1 MVEARGRIVKGASVR
16 PPCIERTKSALGER
30 ADMQLRPRFVGRLG
44 VADAVTVANAMLG
57 FLAAVVATMDPGLA
71 ARLILL
77 AGIADGLDGVLARRY
92 GSTQVG
98 EYVDSLADV
107 ASFGVA
113 PAIFVFAVASRHWD
127 LSLESPTALEAV
139 TLVVPALF
147 VAAAVVRLAMY
158 TAYDLAERTTCGVQ
172 TTLSATVLAAAYL
185 AGVTDPAILLSAT
198 GVFVY
203 LMLTRVEYPELTDRD
218 ALAMGAV
225 QFGAVLAPTLGS
237 RVFPRGLLAAAMAYL
252 LLAPLF
258 YAPDGRDR

>member
-1 MVEARGRIVKGASVR
+1 
-16 PPCIERTKSALGER
+16 
-30 ADMQLRPRFVGRLG
+30 MQLRPRFVGRLG

-57 FLAAVVATMDPGLA
+57 FLAAVLATIDPALA

-113 PAIFVFAVASRHWD
+113 PAMLVVAIARREWGLTLSTLTPTDAAV
-127 LSLESPTALEAV
+127 
-139 TLVVPALF
+139 LVVPALF

-172 TTLSATVLAAAYL
+172 TTLAATVLAAAYL
-185 AGVTDPAILLSAT
+185 SGIADPAILLGAT

-203 LMLTRVEYPELTDRD
+203 LMITSIEYPELTDRD

-225 QFGAVLAPTLGS
+225 QFGAVLAPTLGP
-237 RVFPRGLLAAAMAYL
+237 RVLPRALLAAALAYL
-252 LLAPLF
+252 SLAPFF
-258 YAPDGRDR
+258 YAPEGRAD

>member
-1 MVEARGRIVKGASVR
+1 
-16 PPCIERTKSALGER
+16 
-30 ADMQLRPRFVGRLG
+30 MQLRPRFVGRLG

-113 PAIFVFAVASRHWD
+113 PAVFVFAIAQQGWD
-127 LSLESPTALEAV
+127 LSLTSPTVTEGVALA
-139 TLVVPALF
+139 VPALF

-172 TTLSATVLAAAYL
+172 TTLAATMLAAAYL
-185 AGVTDPAILLSAT
+185 AGVSDPAILLGAT
-198 GVFVY
+198 GLFVY
-203 LMLTRVEYPELTDRD
+203 LMITSIEYPELTDRD

-225 QFGAVLAPTLGS
+225 QFGAVVVPTVGQ
-237 RVFPRGLLAAAMAYL
+237 RVFPRGLLAAALAYL

-258 YAPDGRDR
+258 YAPDGRGD